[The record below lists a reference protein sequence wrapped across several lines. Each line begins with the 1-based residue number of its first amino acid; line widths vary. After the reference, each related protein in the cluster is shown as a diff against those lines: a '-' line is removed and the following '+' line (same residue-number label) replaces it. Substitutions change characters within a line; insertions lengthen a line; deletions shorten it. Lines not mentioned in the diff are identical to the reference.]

1 MFDKYDRQHRGNLN
15 RNNRRIKSIIDEARR
30 KAVAIALA
38 TGYDGEGEFH
48 YGNKLDDLLKETSEE
63 VTRVIRAGVEEEW
76 RLSAAKASVL
86 VSYVGEHTKLSD
98 VKVKKLTE
106 PMQDAL
112 RDFENRKVATMS
124 LADHRIRRMNLSSRV
139 WNLSGQFK
147 EELELAVEAAMAKG
161 MSADEMSR
169 KVRRYLNEPDRL
181 FRRVR
186 DKSGALRLSRAAQAY
201 HPGAGVYRSSYMNA
215 TRMTATEVNTAYRTA
230 DYLRWKNMP
239 FVLGIE
245 IRITDTHRHV
255 PDICD
260 ELKGKYPKDFKFV
273 GWHPWCRCYAI
284 PILPSAGEF
293 ATFDD
298 EHPTGEITDAPANFK
313 SWVARNFSRIKGTK
327 SLPFFLQD
335 NKKYI

>member
-1 MFDKYDRQHRGNLN
+1 MFEKYDRQHRGNLN
-15 RNNRRIKSIIDEARR
+15 RSNQRIKSIINEARR

-38 TGYDGEGEFH
+38 TGYNGEGEFH
-48 YGNKLDDLLKETSEE
+48 YGNKLDDLLKETSDE
-63 VTRVIRAGVEEEW
+63 VERTIRAGIEEEW
-76 RLSAAKASVL
+76 QLSASKASVFI
-86 VSYVGEHTKLSD
+86 SYVGEHTKLTD
-98 VKVKKLTE
+98 ANIKKWTD

-124 LADHRIRRMNLSSRV
+124 LSEHKVRQMNLSSRV

-147 EELELAVEAAMAKG
+147 EELELAVEAAMAEG
-161 MSADEMSR
+161 MGADELSR
-169 KVRRYLNEPDRL
+169 KVRRYLNEPNRL

-201 HPGAGVYRSSYMNA
+201 HPGTGVYRSSYMNA
-215 TRMTATEVNTAYRTA
+215 TRMAATEINTAYRTA
-230 DYLRWKNMP
+230 DYLRWKTMP

-255 PDICD
+255 PDMCD

-273 GWHPWCRCYAI
+273 GWHPWCRCYAV
-284 PILPSAGEF
+284 PILPSIEEF

-298 EHPTGEITDAPANFK
+298 GHPKGEITDVPGNFK
-313 SWVARNFSRIKGTK
+313 SWVARNFGRIKGTK

>member
-1 MFDKYDRQHRGNLN
+1 MFEKYDRQHRGNLN
-15 RNNRRIKSIIDEARR
+15 RSNQRIKSIINEARR

-38 TGYDGEGEFH
+38 TGYNGEGEFH
-48 YGNKLDDLLKETSEE
+48 YGNKLDDLLKETSDE
-63 VTRVIRAGVEEEW
+63 VMRTIRAGIEEEW
-76 RLSAAKASVL
+76 QLSEAKASVF
-86 VSYVGEHTKLSD
+86 VSYVGEHTNLTD
-98 VKVKKLTE
+98 TNIKKWTD

-124 LADHRIRRMNLSSRV
+124 LSERKVRQMNLSSRV

-147 EELELAVEAAMAKG
+147 EELELAVEAAMAEG
-161 MSADEMSR
+161 MGADELSR
-169 KVRRYLNEPDRL
+169 KVRRYLNEPNRL

-186 DKSGALRLSRAAQAY
+186 DKSGTLRLSRAAQAY
-201 HPGAGVYRSSYMNA
+201 HPGTGVYRSSYMNA
-215 TRMTATEVNTAYRTA
+215 TRMAATEINTAYRTA
-230 DYLRWKNMP
+230 DYMRWKTMP

-284 PILPSAGEF
+284 PILPSIEEF

-298 EHPTGEITDAPANFK
+298 EHPKGEITDVPGNFK
-313 SWVARNFSRIKGTK
+313 SWVARNFGRIRDTK

>member
-1 MFDKYDRQHRGNLN
+1 MFEKYDRQHRGNLN
-15 RNNRRIKSIIDEARR
+15 RSNQRIKSIINEARR

-38 TGYDGEGEFH
+38 TGYNGEGEFH
-48 YGNKLDDLLKETSEE
+48 YGNKLDDLLKETSDE
-63 VTRVIRAGVEEEW
+63 VVQTIRAGIEEEW
-76 RLSAAKASVL
+76 QLSAFKAFVF
-86 VSYVGEHTKLSD
+86 VSYVGEHTKLAD
-98 VKVKKLTE
+98 ANIKKWTD
-106 PMQDAL
+106 PMQGAL

-124 LADHRIRRMNLSSRV
+124 LSEHKVRQMNLSSRV

-147 EELELAVEAAMAKG
+147 EELELAVEAAMAEG
-161 MSADEMSR
+161 MGADELSR
-169 KVRRYLNEPDRL
+169 KVRRYLNEPNRL

-201 HPGAGVYRSSYMNA
+201 HPGTGVYRSSYMNA
-215 TRMTATEVNTAYRTA
+215 TRMAATEINTAYRTA
-230 DYLRWKNMP
+230 DYMRWKTMP

-255 PDICD
+255 PDMCD

-284 PILPSAGEF
+284 PILPSIEEF

-298 EHPTGEITDAPANFK
+298 EHPRGEITDVPGNFK
-313 SWVARNFSRIKGTK
+313 SWVARNFGRIRDTK

>member
-1 MFDKYDRQHRGNLN
+1 MFEKYDRQHRGNLN
-15 RNNRRIKSIIDEARR
+15 RSNQRIKSIINEARR

-38 TGYDGEGEFH
+38 TGYNGEGEFH
-48 YGNKLDDLLKETSEE
+48 YGNKLDDLLKETSDE
-63 VTRVIRAGVEEEW
+63 VVQTIRAGIEEEW
-76 RLSAAKASVL
+76 QLSASKASVF
-86 VSYVGEHTKLSD
+86 VSYVGEHTKLAD
-98 VKVKKLTE
+98 ANIKKWTD
-106 PMQDAL
+106 PMQGAL

-124 LADHRIRRMNLSSRV
+124 LSEHKVRQMNLSSRV

-147 EELELAVEAAMAKG
+147 EELELAVEAAMAEG
-161 MSADEMSR
+161 MGADELSR
-169 KVRRYLNEPDRL
+169 KVRRYLNEPNRL

-201 HPGAGVYRSSYMNA
+201 HPGTGVYRSSYMNA
-215 TRMTATEVNTAYRTA
+215 TRMAATEINTAYRTA
-230 DYLRWKNMP
+230 DYMRWKTMP

-245 IRITDTHRHV
+245 IRITATHRHV
-255 PDICD
+255 PDMCD

-273 GWHPWCRCYAI
+273 GWHPWCRCYAV
-284 PILPSAGEF
+284 PILPSIEEF

-298 EHPTGEITDAPANFK
+298 EHPRGEITDVPGNFK
-313 SWVARNFSRIKGTK
+313 SWVARNFGRIRDTK

>member
-1 MFDKYDRQHRGNLN
+1 MFEKYDRQHRGNLN
-15 RNNRRIKSIIDEARR
+15 RSNQRIKSIINEARR

-38 TGYDGEGEFH
+38 TGYNGEGEFH
-48 YGNKLDDLLKETSEE
+48 YGNKLDDLLKETSDE
-63 VTRVIRAGVEEEW
+63 VMRTIRAGIEEEW
-76 RLSAAKASVL
+76 QLSEAKASVF
-86 VSYVGEHTKLSD
+86 VSYVGEHTNLTD
-98 VKVKKLTE
+98 TNIKKWTD

-124 LADHRIRRMNLSSRV
+124 LSERKVRQMNLSSRV

-147 EELELAVEAAMAKG
+147 EELELAVEAAMAEG
-161 MSADEMSR
+161 MGADELSR
-169 KVRRYLNEPDRL
+169 KVRRYLNEPNRL

-186 DKSGALRLSRAAQAY
+186 DKSGVLRLSRAAQAY
-201 HPGAGVYRSSYMNA
+201 HPGTGVYRSSYMNA
-215 TRMTATEVNTAYRTA
+215 TRMAATEINTAYRTA
-230 DYLRWKNMP
+230 DYMRWKTMP

-255 PDICD
+255 PDMCD

-284 PILPSAGEF
+284 PILPSIEEF

-298 EHPTGEITDAPANFK
+298 EHPKGEITDVPGNFK
-313 SWVARNFSRIKGTK
+313 SWVARNFGRIRDTK

>member
-1 MFDKYDRQHRGNLN
+1 MFEKYDRQHRGNLN
-15 RNNRRIKSIIDEARR
+15 RSNQRIKSIINEARR

-38 TGYDGEGEFH
+38 TGYNGGGEFH
-48 YGNKLDDLLKETSEE
+48 YGNKLDDLLKETSDE
-63 VTRVIRAGVEEEW
+63 VMRTIRAGIEEEW
-76 RLSAAKASVL
+76 QLSEAKASVF
-86 VSYVGEHTKLSD
+86 VSYVGEHTNLTD
-98 VKVKKLTE
+98 TNIKKWTD

-124 LADHRIRRMNLSSRV
+124 LSERKVRQMNLSSRV

-147 EELELAVEAAMAKG
+147 EELELAVEAAMAEG
-161 MSADEMSR
+161 MGADELSR
-169 KVRRYLNEPDRL
+169 KVRRYLNEPNRL

-186 DKSGALRLSRAAQAY
+186 DKSGTLRLSRAAQAY
-201 HPGAGVYRSSYMNA
+201 HPGTGVYRSSYMNA
-215 TRMTATEVNTAYRTA
+215 TRMAATEINTAYRTA
-230 DYLRWKNMP
+230 DYMRWKTMP

-284 PILPSAGEF
+284 PILPSIEEF

-298 EHPTGEITDAPANFK
+298 EHPKGEITDVPGNFK
-313 SWVARNFSRIKGTK
+313 SWVARNFGRIRDTK